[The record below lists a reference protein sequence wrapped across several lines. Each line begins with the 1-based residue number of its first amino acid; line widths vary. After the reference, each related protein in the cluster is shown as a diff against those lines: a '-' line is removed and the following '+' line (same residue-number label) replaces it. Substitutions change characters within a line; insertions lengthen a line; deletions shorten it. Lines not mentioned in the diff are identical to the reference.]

1 MSRTDG
7 AGTQAAVNADDWPL
21 TNNDGNK
28 ATVNTYEIPNVDDR
42 IKVIVDTDIGTD
54 PDDGLALAYLALH
67 PRCNLL
73 GVTIVTG
80 DVQKRA
86 AVAQV
91 LLRACGPKAAEI
103 PIHCGRRDPIL
114 EGEGQPHCQQYSDIQ
129 KEAHVLNRLENTAV
143 DFMRR
148 TIHENLNEVV
158 LLTIGPLSNLG
169 LLFALEPEIAS
180 ATRGV
185 VSMAGKFLPA
195 GDRHKEWNISVDRTA
210 AGMVLGARRPSHRFV
225 GLDVTRQVMWTKD
238 DYLKFEGRVQ
248 GPLKPVLHKLSRWWL
263 GIKPR
268 MTFHDPLAAAV
279 IFEPDLC
286 KWKSGRVVIDP
297 RNAMVTF
304 TESEGGPDL
313 IASEV
318 DADAFFKHYLE
329 ILKDVLK

>member
-1 MSRTDG
+1 MASTDG
-7 AGTQAAVNADDWPL
+7 GGTQPTVKTKIDGSS
-21 TNNDGNK
+21 TNNDHNK
-28 ATVNTYEIPNVDDR
+28 ATVDDR

-80 DVQKRA
+80 EVQERA

-103 PIHCGRRDPIL
+103 PIHCGRRLPIL
-114 EGEGQPHCQQYSDIQ
+114 EGEGQKTCQQYPFIQ
-129 KEAHVLNRLENTAV
+129 KEEHVLNRLEDSAV

-180 ATRGV
+180 ACRGV
-185 VSMAGKFLPA
+185 VSMGGKFFPA
-195 GDRHKEWNISVDRTA
+195 GERHREWNIAVDRTA
-210 AGMVLGARRPSHRFV
+210 AGIVLQTRRPSHRFV
-225 GLDVTRQVMWTKD
+225 GLDVTRQVVWTED
-238 DYLKFEGRVQ
+238 EYRGFERRVQ
-248 GPLKPVLHKLSRWWL
+248 GKLKPALEKCSAWWL
-263 GIKPR
+263 PIKHR

-279 IFEPDLC
+279 IFEPELC
-286 KWKSGRVVIDP
+286 KWKAGRVGVEA
-297 RNAMVTF
+297 RNGMVTF
-304 TESEGGPDL
+304 TEYEGGPDL
-313 IASEV
+313 VASEV
-318 DADAFFKHYLE
+318 DAEAFFKHYLSV
-329 ILKDVLK
+329 LKDVLE

>member
-1 MSRTDG
+1 MASTDG
-7 AGTQAAVNADDWPL
+7 VGTRATVNTDDWPL

-28 ATVNTYEIPNVDDR
+28 ATVDAFEKPKVDDR

-54 PDDGLALAYLALH
+54 PDDGLTLVYLALH

-91 LLRACGPKAAEI
+91 LLRALGPKAAEI
-103 PIHCGRRDPIL
+103 PIYCGRRDPIL
-114 EGEGQPHCQQYSDIQ
+114 EGEGQKECQQYSDIQ
-129 KEAHVLNRLENTAV
+129 KEDHVLNRLENTAV

-169 LLFALEPEIAS
+169 LLLALEPEIAS

-185 VSMAGKFLPA
+185 VSMGGKFLPA
-195 GDRHKEWNISVDRTA
+195 GDPHKEWNIAVDRTA
-210 AGMVLGARRPSHRFV
+210 AGMVLAARRPNHRFV

-238 DYLKFEGRVQ
+238 EYLKFEDQVQ
-248 GPLKPVLHKLSRWWL
+248 GPLKPVLQKLSRWWL
-263 GIKPR
+263 SIKPR

-286 KWKSGRVVIDP
+286 KWKSGRVVVNP

-304 TESEGGPDL
+304 TESEGGPDM

-318 DADAFFKHYLE
+318 DADAFFKHYLY
-329 ILKDVLK
+329 ILKDVLE